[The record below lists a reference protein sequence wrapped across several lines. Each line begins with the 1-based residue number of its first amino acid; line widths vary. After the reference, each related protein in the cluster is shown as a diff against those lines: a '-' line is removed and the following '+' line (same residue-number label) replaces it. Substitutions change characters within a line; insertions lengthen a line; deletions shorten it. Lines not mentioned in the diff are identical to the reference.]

1 MINGNTQGIRQSLLA
16 QMETMQEME
25 CDRDTFL
32 PEALMFAM
40 SKYTGLLGREISV
53 YLSRSGSI
61 LDISVGDS
69 QTVGLPGVNNRRSLT
84 RLCGVRCIH
93 THPGGN
99 STLSGVDLQSLQRL
113 KLDAMAAIGVDAEGR
128 AVSVSA
134 AFLDEPDSEGQYKL
148 LLTKPL
154 SPSHLPQGG
163 LMRQIDD
170 ADRRIADAL
179 PPEPRKTERAIVI
192 GIADTDDAPSL
203 LELERLADTAGAKVV
218 ARLHQN
224 RARMDSGTY
233 IGAGKARDISLMVQS
248 ADVDLLIVDD
258 ELTGAQVRNL
268 EQIVG
273 CRVVDRTALI
283 LDIFAMRASSREGK
297 LQVELA
303 QMKYQLPRLSGLGV
317 VMSRLGGGIG
327 TRGPGETKLEVDRRR
342 IRRRITEISREL
354 DEVKRHRDQR
364 RELRERRE
372 VPVCAIVG
380 YTNAGKSSLLNLL
393 SGADVLAEDKL
404 FATLDPI
411 TRRIT
416 LPGGTDCLLVD
427 TVGFISKLPHDLV
440 SAFRSTLEEALHADL
455 LLIVQDVS
463 DENFAEQQ
471 QVVQQV
477 LSDLGAGDKPTL
489 HVYNKCDL
497 RPEVRSDREDVVLFS
512 AKEGQG
518 VPELLRAIES
528 KLHAAHHLI
537 EIEIPYTRGDAVS
550 FLHKYGSVQSEDYTV
565 EGTRLTAL
573 VDDATE
579 ERLRRMLGE

>member
-317 VMSRLGGGIG
+317 ATCPVWAAASARAGRAKPSWKWIAAASAAASR
-327 TRGPGETKLEVDRRR
+327 TSPANWT
-342 IRRRITEISREL
+342 
-354 DEVKRHRDQR
+354 EVKRHRDQR

-393 SGADVLAEDKL
+393 SRCRRAGRGQALSRPWIPSRGAS
-404 FATLDPI
+404 
-411 TRRIT
+411 R
-416 LPGGTDCLLVD
+416 C
-427 TVGFISKLPHDLV
+427 
-440 SAFRSTLEEALHADL
+440 
-455 LLIVQDVS
+455 
-463 DENFAEQQ
+463 
-471 QVVQQV
+471 
-477 LSDLGAGDKPTL
+477 
-489 HVYNKCDL
+489 
-497 RPEVRSDREDVVLFS
+497 
-512 AKEGQG
+512 
-518 VPELLRAIES
+518 RA
-528 KLHAAHHLI
+528 A
-537 EIEIPYTRGDAVS
+537 R
-550 FLHKYGSVQSEDYTV
+550 
-565 EGTRLTAL
+565 TAC
-573 VDDATE
+573 
-579 ERLRRMLGE
+579 

>member
-1 MINGNTQGIRQSLLA
+1 M
-16 QMETMQEME
+16 
-25 CDRDTFL
+25 
-32 PEALMFAM
+32 
-40 SKYTGLLGREISV
+40 
-53 YLSRSGSI
+53 
-61 LDISVGDS
+61 
-69 QTVGLPGVNNRRSLT
+69 
-84 RLCGVRCIH
+84 
-93 THPGGN
+93 
-99 STLSGVDLQSLQRL
+99 
-113 KLDAMAAIGVDAEGR
+113 
-128 AVSVSA
+128 
-134 AFLDEPDSEGQYKL
+134 
-148 LLTKPL
+148 
-154 SPSHLPQGG
+154 
-163 LMRQIDD
+163 
-170 ADRRIADAL
+170 
-179 PPEPRKTERAIVI
+179 
-192 GIADTDDAPSL
+192 
-203 LELERLADTAGAKVV
+203 
-218 ARLHQN
+218 
-224 RARMDSGTY
+224 
-233 IGAGKARDISLMVQS
+233 
-248 ADVDLLIVDD
+248 
-258 ELTGAQVRNL
+258 
-268 EQIVG
+268 
-273 CRVVDRTALI
+273 
-283 LDIFAMRASSREGK
+283 
-297 LQVELA
+297 
-303 QMKYQLPRLSGLGV
+303 
-317 VMSRLGGGIG
+317 
-327 TRGPGETKLEVDRRR
+327 
-342 IRRRITEISREL
+342 

-455 LLIVQDVS
+455 LLLVQDVS

-477 LSDLGAGDKPTL
+477 LSDLGAGDKSTL

-550 FLHKYGSVQSEDYTV
+550 FLHKYGSVQSEDYTA